1 MAGNSSGS
9 NTENDNSSTVTP
21 APEPQKPETKPV
33 TIVTRVRTTKGKLTL
48 TWTPVNGADGYS
60 VYTSVCNGKNNFKK
74 QKETVNGTK

>member
-1 MAGNSSGS
+1 MGVSSQRYPVKQENYNHLAGNSSGS

-21 APEPQKPETKPV
+21 A
-33 TIVTRVRTTKGKLTL
+33 
-48 TWTPVNGADGYS
+48 PVNGADGYS

>member
-21 APEPQKPETKPV
+21 A
-33 TIVTRVRTTKGKLTL
+33 
-48 TWTPVNGADGYS
+48 PVNGADGYS

-74 QKETVNGTK
+74 QKEPVNSTK